1 MLTSEQSMVLY
12 TVAMAVVL
20 ASRLKRR
27 SFNTAYELAEEL
39 NKQMPTLVQHIKPPD
54 PCVYIDGVLLSHG
67 LSKHGPELRNDC
79 GWEVNP
85 SRGGGLKVPQF
96 GEFPALHRNYE
107 VKLPALTWLE
117 FVPAIHDIEWT
128 KELATVTVLLR
139 KRSYKSRPLFQHAQ
153 CLQACMPME
162 RLIDV
167 VVYPGRGAG
176 AGAGAAAQT
185 EAEESDAE
193 TGADEGIATGSI
205 SGPVDIS
212 EDAAAVAT
220 GSEKGKRTADLFPT
234 GLDSQSQGAPSS
246 SKRRKKESNAPPTL
260 TQLIGTLAN
269 TQASNASNQTVFQD
283 FLLILM
289 RRCRK
294 RHGVTRRLCKV
305 REPAPRT
312 TTVPTACY
320 LCGSGAK
327 S

>member
-1 MLTSEQSMVLY
+1 
-12 TVAMAVVL
+12 
-20 ASRLKRR
+20 
-27 SFNTAYELAEEL
+27 
-39 NKQMPTLVQHIKPPD
+39 
-54 PCVYIDGVLLSHG
+54 
-67 LSKHGPELRNDC
+67 
-79 GWEVNP
+79 
-85 SRGGGLKVPQF
+85 
-96 GEFPALHRNYE
+96 
-107 VKLPALTWLE
+107 LPALTWLE